1 MNFYKSK
8 QWKVR
13 REKILKRDQYE
24 CRNCKRYGKNR
35 IANTVHHCNP
45 LLEHPE
51 WRLLTWNLLS
61 VCTKCHDK
69 MHDRE
74 NDKLTELGEYW
85 REKVTPPTFKN

>member
-8 QWKVR
+8 PWKIK
-13 REKILKRDQYE
+13 REKILRRDQYE

-35 IANTVHHCNP
+35 IANTVHHCNQ

-51 WRLLTWNLLS
+51 WRLTNWNLISL
-61 VCTKCHDK
+61 CGACHDK

-74 NDKLTELGEYW
+74 NGVLTELGEYW
-85 REKVTPPTFKN
+85 RDKVTPQSY

>member
-8 QWKVR
+8 PWKIK
-13 REKILKRDQYE
+13 REKILRLDQYE

-45 LLEHPE
+45 LLEYPE
-51 WRLLTWNLLS
+51 LRLESWNLISLCG
-61 VCTKCHDK
+61 VCHGK

-74 NDKLTELGEYW
+74 NDVLTELGEFW
-85 REKVTPPTFKN
+85 REKVTPPSY